1 MLRIDCI
8 DERPGVAPRLAV
20 RLTVPR
26 LAITTRDLIRAR
38 IELEVERLQAELS
51 ALGAD
56 ESGPRTTQGDWLV
69 RPDAVEMLLNGNR
82 GPYGPGTGGRFGKLR
97 NGAWKPDI
105 DAMLAA
111 ALNGFERGSF
121 VLFVRDRQLTAL
133 DEPIDLGDTGE
144 VVFLRLIPM
153 AGG

>member
-69 RPDAVEMLLNGNR
+69 RPDAV
-82 GPYGPGTGGRFGKLR
+82 
-97 NGAWKPDI
+97 
-105 DAMLAA
+105 
-111 ALNGFERGSF
+111 
-121 VLFVRDRQLTAL
+121 